1 MSGETPPETQPK
13 TRSTSR
19 KAKIQ
24 SNPDRKL
31 TSSVSRSNPPRGWAI
46 IMMRA
51 SSAVSMATIWSVFEP
66 TGRANAR
73 PMTGCVGPVRVKKT
87 RQNKRPEARSD
98 SIGTEKAPGYR
109 CIEAERAPRAL
120 QNIVRHGSL
129 PARAWYRSGKQREH
143 PMHVFRV
150 VAVLALLTAP
160 VCAQTLIQSFDQK
173 TPQQKADEELREKF
187 AKESQSQKQIPE
199 AAPKT
204 SVDAWGNVRSGD
216 AAKTAASKTAASKTA
231 ASKAA
236 TPKASAS
243 KASNLKVSNSKTATS
258 VKPSNKTGN
267 DAD

>member
-1 MSGETPPETQPK
+1 
-13 TRSTSR
+13 
-19 KAKIQ
+19 
-24 SNPDRKL
+24 
-31 TSSVSRSNPPRGWAI
+31 
-46 IMMRA
+46 
-51 SSAVSMATIWSVFEP
+51 
-66 TGRANAR
+66 
-73 PMTGCVGPVRVKKT
+73 
-87 RQNKRPEARSD
+87 
-98 SIGTEKAPGYR
+98 
-109 CIEAERAPRAL
+109 
-120 QNIVRHGSL
+120 
-129 PARAWYRSGKQREH
+129 
-143 PMHVFRV
+143 MHVFRV
-150 VAVLALLTAP
+150 VAVLALLTGP

-199 AAPKT
+199 AVPKT

-216 AAKTAASKTAASKTA
+216 ASKTA